1 MFYPYFLGYDPTWII
16 LLPALI
22 LAFYA
27 QAKVSATF
35 ERYLRIPARIGL
47 TGADVAREILRRN
60 GIYDVSVEMTR
71 GRLSDYYDPRNK
83 VLRLSPEV
91 YGGRSLAAL
100 GVAAHEC
107 GHAIQHSEG
116 YAPLA
121 LRNSI
126 VPLANIG
133 SQMAFPLFFIGLLMN
148 VNSLLT
154 IGILLFSL
162 AVLFQLFTL
171 PVEYN
176 ASGRAVA
183 VLEGQGFIA
192 PDETY
197 AVKKVLNAAALTY
210 VAATLMA
217 VMQLLRLLA
226 IAGFFNRDDR

>member
-1 MFYPYFLGYDPTWII
+1 MFYPYFWGYDPTWII

-91 YGGRSLAAL
+91 YSGRSLAAL

-148 VNSLLT
+148 ANTLLT

-176 ASGRAVA
+176 ASSRAVA

-197 AVKKVLNAAALTY
+197 GVRKVLDAAALTY